1 MTGLAGQFWVLESSL
16 RLRLFQN
23 AFTILFIVCWS
34 VTDLLLK
41 SILVGTHPLQP
52 YLNKPNLGCINLT
65 VFTSLFEN

>member
-52 YLNKPNLGCINLT
+52 YLNQLNLGCINLS